1 MAISLKLQRPNLP
14 LVAGKLDAGYNAG
27 EAS

>member
-1 MAISLKLQRPNLP
+1 MTISLKLQQRNLP